1 MKFFNKE
8 YMWFGE
14 KVLLVKLY
22 DIIVIGVNDV
32 VVSLFLE
39 KKI

>member
-1 MKFFNKE
+1 
-8 YMWFGE
+8 MWFGE

>member
-1 MKFFNKE
+1 
-8 YMWFGE
+8 MWFGE

-22 DIIVIGVNDV
+22 DIIVMGVNDV